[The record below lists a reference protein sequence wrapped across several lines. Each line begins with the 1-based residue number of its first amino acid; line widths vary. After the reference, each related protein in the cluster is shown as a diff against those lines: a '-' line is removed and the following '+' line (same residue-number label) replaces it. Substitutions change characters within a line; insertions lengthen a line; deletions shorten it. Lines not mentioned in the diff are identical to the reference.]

1 MLKELNLGEFAAKPA
16 SAKYSP
22 GDSLNKSF
30 SRKLRSSYSFTN
42 HLFPNDT
49 PFSLGKKL
57 FANALKQENR
67 DAVPGLFFSDKSNRV
82 RLSCN
87 FTSLTANS
95 TRF

>member
-16 SAKYSP
+16 SAKYL
-22 GDSLNKSF
+22 LNKSF

-87 FTSLTANS
+87 L
-95 TRF
+95 